1 MTKAERL
8 RHHCPECNA
17 RPGAPCVDRLGDEL
31 KRGHVTRGPGALEA
45 HKAKEAERINARA
58 VASFGPL
65 FAHLAAEEVRPV
77 TAAELI
83 DRDRR
88 AAARSFDL
96 ADGPRGVALLR
107 QCNKGLEWLHVHHLA
122 RELERLTGDLGRVF
136 AACAVGTYPLDYL
149 HDHFR
154 RLMTTT
160 EPKEIG
166 PHRVPAPGPL
176 GFRIEY
182 RHHWRPAAPLMTAE
196 EFDARFRRPNHW
208 TGAAD
213 QPEPPSAADLFDQ
226 AAELLRRN
234 QELPR

>member
-8 RHHCPECNA
+8 RHPCPTCNA
-17 RPGAPCVDRLGDEL
+17 RPGAPCVDRLGVEL

-45 HKAKEAERINARA
+45 HKTAEAGRINARA

-83 DRDRR
+83 LRDRL

-96 ADGPRGVALLR
+96 DRGPTGVALLR
-107 QCNKGLEWLHVHHLA
+107 QCNKGIEWIHVHHLA
-122 RELERLTGDLGRVF
+122 RELERLTGDLGRTF
-136 AACAVGTYPLDYL
+136 AACAIGTYPLDYL
-149 HDHFR
+149 HHHFR

-166 PHRVPAPGPL
+166 PYRAEAPGTKL

-196 EFDARFRRPNHW
+196 EFDRLYPEPDHYR
-208 TGAAD
+208 GAAD
-213 QPEPPSAADLFDQ
+213 EPEPDDGGLF
-226 AAELLRRN
+226 ARTVEALARN